1 MGGKF
6 PRLIANAP
14 SFNPTLN
21 VNAPSFKMPPLPPP
35 SLRMPPLPPD
45 APQDASASAS
55 APPPALEKDD
65 LRHKLISNDL
75 KKKIRTQIE
84 YYFSNENLHK
94 DVYFR
99 NQMDYQGWVSLEVLA
114 QFNRVKSLLLYTN
127 DPSVLYDALRTS
139 KSLEVDTE
147 SGRTR
152 RKDSSYSL
160 GAIWAPFST
169 KGDIATIKSADSQEK
184 GKGKKSKTGKGKG
197 SPQANAGKDADA
209 TASPEKEKKDKPVP
223 KDGEKKKGVDG
234 VLPEDQ
240 EAAGKLRQKAEDAS
254 EEGGQA
260 IGGRLFAS
268 AKE

>member
-1 MGGKF
+1 MDHPGPGGKF
-6 PRLIANAP
+6 PRPSANAP
-14 SFNPTLN
+14 SFNPTLSA
-21 VNAPSFKMPPLPPP
+21 NAASFKMPPLPPP
-35 SLRMPPLPPD
+35 RLRMPPLPPD

-99 NQMDYQGWVSLEVLA
+99 NQMDDQGWVSLEVIA

-127 DPSVLYDALRTS
+127 DPSVLYDALLTS

-160 GAIWAPFST
+160 GTIWAPFSHGST
-169 KGDIATIKSADSQEK
+169 MGSRIKSFQHQRRLGLGVEQK
-184 GKGKKSKTGKGKG
+184 GKGKKSKKGKGKG

-209 TASPEKEKKDKPVP
+209 TASPEKEKKEKPVP
-223 KDGEKKKGVDG
+223 KDGEKKKGNKN
-234 VLPEDQ
+234 E
-240 EAAGKLRQKAEDAS
+240 S
-254 EEGGQA
+254 MGQ
-260 IGGRLFAS
+260 
-268 AKE
+268 

>member
-1 MGGKF
+1 MAGSSID
-6 PRLIANAP
+6 P
-14 SFNPTLN
+14 
-21 VNAPSFKMPPLPPP
+21 
-35 SLRMPPLPPD
+35 
-45 APQDASASAS
+45 
-55 APPPALEKDD
+55 
-65 LRHKLISNDL
+65 NDL

-99 NQMDYQGWVSLEVLA
+99 NQRDDQGWVSLEVIA

-127 DPSVLYDALRTS
+127 DPSHTWKRVLYDALLTS

-223 KDGEKKKGVDG
+223 KDGEKKKGNKNESMDQVQGELRDLRNLLNDMKGVGQPTVDE
-234 VLPEDQ
+234 VTSA
-240 EAAGKLRQKAEDAS
+240 EAAKILTEV
-254 EEGGQA
+254 E
-260 IGGRLFAS
+260 
-268 AKE
+268 